1 MVAQYS
7 YWIYDIIMMNM
18 LLEGRVFGTHWMASA
33 LWLSTSEWNLE
44 KNNATYVHI
53 NTDSCALRSLLHHVM
68 TLNNIDSM

>member
-44 KNNATYVHI
+44 KNNAT
-53 NTDSCALRSLLHHVM
+53 
-68 TLNNIDSM
+68 